1 MVESKGRYDWAQ
13 ISSLM
18 ALMVNLVRDP
28 RHSSPARPVDF
39 NPYIPQPKK
48 QILRGKD
55 LSILKDVFVTQHL
68 ARKEKNNVSS

>member
-13 ISSLM
+13 TSSLM

-28 RHSSPARPVDF
+28 RHSSPAKPADF

-55 LSILKDVFVTQHL
+55 LTILKDVFVTPKQE
-68 ARKEKNNVSS
+68 RND